1 MTDQWGYFKI
11 KTLLYILIYFFGI
24 FLLFFY
30 HKNCVFIIFIS
41 FLMESNFRNRILT
54 NQKHELVVS
63 NCQQN
68 CMKKLKY
75 RCLTGSKIYLPA
87 SIYMLKVNN
96 KNLRTRCKICSKL
109 TIKTS
114 GRRHWRRYSAFIVNF
129 EHISHLALVFLLF
142 H

>member
-41 FLMESNFRNRILT
+41 FLMESNFSNRILT

-63 NCQQN
+63 NCQRN
-68 CMKKLKY
+68 RMKEGSIGFSS
-75 RCLTGSKIYLPA
+75 LTKEIEVTA
-87 SIYMLKVNN
+87 ICN
-96 KNLRTRCKICSKL
+96 KN
-109 TIKTS
+109 
-114 GRRHWRRYSAFIVNF
+114 
-129 EHISHLALVFLLF
+129 
-142 H
+142 

>member
-63 NCQQN
+63 NCQRN

>member
-41 FLMESNFRNRILT
+41 FFMESNFRNRILT

-63 NCQQN
+63 NCQRN